1 MKVKF
6 TPTEAKNKIFI
17 KIQENYNTRKEEIK
31 TKLDSIKAEKW
42 FKIVE
47 ESHLTNWKTITNIFV
62 VVKNQ
67 KIFEE
72 QLEDIIAQLIKII
85 KSKNAK
91 FSLSCK
97 NLKLPSHLEETFV
110 EILAQWFYTFNKY
123 KKDNSKYQLHIN
135 STLDHNMLTNKIK
148 NIFWARDLMNMP
160 ANELNPDSYE
170 QIIQETFKNLPVETK
185 IIKGKELEKIQAWWI
200 YSVWK
205 WSIHEPRM
213 IILTYTPKQNSSY
226 TALIGKWVTFDSG
239 WYNIKPTGY
248 MEDMN
253 LDMAGSAVALGT
265 FKFLV
270 ENNYS
275 NNLICAI
282 WLVENLVSSKSYTP
296 TDIIKMYNWKTVR
309 VFNTDA
315 EWRLVLAD
323 TLSYVEKNNKIEKM
337 FDFATLTWAAIIALW
352 NEIIAIMGKN
362 PSLTH
367 KIQKIWWQI
376 KERAW
381 ELALYEKYKELLKTP
396 FADISNCTKS
406 RSAGTITA
414 WLFLS
419 EFVKTKNWVHFDIA
433 WPDILEN
440 HPIYQTGGSWIGI
453 RLAIKLLQE

>member
-1 MKVKF
+1 
-6 TPTEAKNKIFI
+6 
-17 KIQENYNTRKEEIK
+17 
-31 TKLDSIKAEKW
+31 
-42 FKIVE
+42 
-47 ESHLTNWKTITNIFV
+47 
-62 VVKNQ
+62 
-67 KIFEE
+67 
-72 QLEDIIAQLIKII
+72 
-85 KSKNAK
+85 
-91 FSLSCK
+91 
-97 NLKLPSHLEETFV
+97 
-110 EILAQWFYTFNKY
+110 
-123 KKDNSKYQLHIN
+123 
-135 STLDHNMLTNKIK
+135 
-148 NIFWARDLMNMP
+148 
-160 ANELNPDSYE
+160 
-170 QIIQETFKNLPVETK
+170 
-185 IIKGKELEKIQAWWI
+185 
-200 YSVWK
+200 
-205 WSIHEPRM
+205 
-213 IILTYTPKQNSSY
+213 
-226 TALIGKWVTFDSG
+226 
-239 WYNIKPTGY
+239 
-248 MEDMN
+248 
-253 LDMAGSAVALGT
+253 MAGSAVALGT

-323 TLSYVEKNNKIEKM
+323 TLSYVEKNYKIEKI

-362 PSLTH
+362 ASLTH

-381 ELALYEKYKELLKTP
+381 ELPLYEKYKELLKTP
-396 FADISNCTKS
+396 FADISNCIKS
-406 RSAGTITA
+406 RGAGTITA

-453 RLAIKLLQE
+453 RLAIKLFQE